1 MNRWLAVVVLL
12 VSCSVFAEEGE
23 RVSLGTLAASN
34 QSKLIRLSI
43 GMTKDDV
50 LALMGTNTSK
60 THDGIVNNP
69 WTSESFTDKSGVQT
83 EVWYYVTRKNQ
94 PFTPVRRSLTT
105 PVVFKAGKV
114 VGWGNDALSRAH

>member
-1 MNRWLAVVVLL
+1 MNRWLSILLIL
-12 VSCSVFAEEGE
+12 VSCSVLAGEGE

-34 QSKLIRLSI
+34 QSKLIHLSI
-43 GMTKDDV
+43 GMTKDEV

-69 WTSESFTDKSGVQT
+69 WTSESFTDKGGVQT

-105 PVVFKAGKV
+105 PVVFKDGKV
-114 VGWGNDALSRAH
+114 IGWGNDALSRAY

>member
-1 MNRWLAVVVLL
+1 MNRWLGIALL
-12 VSCSVFAEEGE
+12 FVSCSVFAAEGE
-23 RVSLGTLAASN
+23 RVSLGDLAASN

-60 THDGIVNNP
+60 THDGVVNNP
-69 WTSESFTDKSGVQT
+69 WTSESFTDKGGVQT

-105 PVVFKAGKV
+105 PVVFKNGKV
-114 VGWGNDALSRAH
+114 VGWGNDALSHAY